1 MRDFYIDDF
10 KPEVVDELMQR
21 RNIEDDEIVAVPFNE
36 NLNAAIPHIEG
47 SWENIQKLIPI
58 LKDMG
63 YIHMHLYYEDCNI
76 WILQWH
82 NPEFDNAEWVLISY
96 E

>member
-1 MRDFYIDDF
+1 MRDFYITDF
-10 KPEVVDELMQR
+10 KEEVIDELMQK
-21 RNIEDDEIVAVPFNE
+21 RNIEDDEIIAVPFNE
-36 NLNAAIPHIEG
+36 DLNATIPHVAG

-63 YIHMHLYYEDCNI
+63 YTQMHLYYEDCNI

-82 NPEFDNAEWVLISY
+82 NSEFDNAEWVLASY